1 MSKEEK
7 VYNVGSEIYV
17 DSNIH
22 CTGGIAIISSFDS
35 HLGQKGFNV
44 KGIKGCFFLFDK
56 TLEKQAEL
64 KKKFKKQKAEQIN
77 YNQKDKFSYNANV
90 VGEVDKSKYGFSAD
104 RTQKESITSYKV
116 SG

>member
-22 CTGGIAIISSFDS
+22 CTGGIAIISSFDA
-35 HLGQKGFNV
+35 HLGEKGFNV

-64 KKKFKKQKAEQIN
+64 KKKFKKQKAEHISHVKKN
-77 YNQKDKFSYNANV
+77 KFESLV
-90 VGEVDKSKYGFSAD
+90 MPEGDLDKSKYGFSAD
-104 RTQKESITSYKV
+104 RTQKESITSFKV